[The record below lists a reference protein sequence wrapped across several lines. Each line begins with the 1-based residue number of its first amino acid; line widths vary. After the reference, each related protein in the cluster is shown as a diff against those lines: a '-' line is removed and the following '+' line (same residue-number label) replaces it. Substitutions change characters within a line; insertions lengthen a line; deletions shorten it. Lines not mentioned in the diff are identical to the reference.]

1 MVGCSG
7 AGKTT
12 LARRL
17 AQQLGYRHVELDALY
32 HQPNWQPLP
41 NEQFKQAVSAA
52 LHGDDW
58 VVEGS
63 YSAVRPHVLERADM
77 VIWLDL
83 PKATVMR
90 QVVTR
95 TLRRL
100 ANNEELWNGN
110 RERWG
115 NLFKLTPEKSILA
128 WTWKR
133 HAVYRQ
139 RYGDEMR
146 NNSPWRPYI
155 RLESRQAVEQFLASL
170 PSRPTHCLSEST

>member
-7 AGKTT
+7 SGKTT

-17 AQQLGYRHVELDALY
+17 ARQLSYRHVELDALY

-41 NEQFKQAVSAA
+41 TEQFKQAVSTA
-52 LHGDDW
+52 LQGDDW

-63 YSAVRPHVLERADM
+63 YSAVRPHVLKRSDM

-83 PKATVMR
+83 PKAVVMR
-90 QVVTR
+90 QVIWR

-100 ANNEELWNGN
+100 INNEELWNGN

-115 NLFKLTPEKSILA
+115 NLFKLTPEKSILV
-128 WTWKR
+128 WSWQR

-146 NNSPWRPYI
+146 ETPESRRYI
-155 RLESRQAVEQFLASL
+155 RLDSRQAVEHFLSTL
-170 PSRPTHCLSEST
+170 PAR

>member
-7 AGKTT
+7 SGKTT

-41 NEQFKQAVSAA
+41 TEQFKQTVSKA
-52 LHGDDW
+52 LQGDNW
-58 VVEGS
+58 IVEGS
-63 YSAVRPHVLERADM
+63 YSAVRPLVLEHSDM
-77 VIWLDL
+77 VVWLDL

-90 QVVTR
+90 QVLWR

-100 ANNEELWNGN
+100 ARNEELWNGN

-115 NLFKLTPEKSILA
+115 NLFKLTPEKSILVWS
-128 WTWKR
+128 WTR

-146 NNSPWRPYI
+146 NTIPSRPYI
-155 RLESRQAVEQFLASL
+155 RLDSRQAVEQFISNLL
-170 PSRPTHCLSEST
+170 VR

>member
-1 MVGCSG
+1 
-7 AGKTT
+7 
-12 LARRL
+12 
-17 AQQLGYRHVELDALY
+17 
-32 HQPNWQPLP
+32 
-41 NEQFKQAVSAA
+41 
-52 LHGDDW
+52 
-58 VVEGS
+58 
-63 YSAVRPHVLERADM
+63 M

-100 ANNEELWNGN
+100 TNNEERWNGN

-128 WTWKR
+128 WTWTR

-146 NNSPWRPYI
+146 NNSPLRPYI
-155 RLESRQAVEQFLASL
+155 GLDSSQAVEHFLANL
-170 PSRPTHCLSEST
+170 PHHPVHCLSEGF